1 MSSCHVRIP
10 NFEFEQAQIDQ
21 ALREKRLLSM
31 EIEFTR
37 KCNFRCPYCYVPGT
51 QPPENELTPA
61 EIESVLTQ
69 AKELGARK
77 IIVLGGEPMVYPEI
91 FERLAFIRGQGLE
104 VEMFTNGFNITS
116 ENARQLHDLGVSVV
130 LKMNT
135 FDPGLQD
142 QLAGVSDAHKVIA
155 KALKNLEAAGYP
167 DDSHVLA
174 VSTIISQA
182 NKEEIPT
189 LWRWLREK
197 GILPYV
203 EMITPQGRAT
213 ENDWLNVS
221 SEELKELFDEISSMD
236 REEFGQDWEPQPP
249 LVGNAC
255 LRHGFSCL
263 VTSTGDVMPCVG
275 IPIPVGNIRSDSL
288 ADILTDSEVIAD
300 LRNFRE
306 TIKGPCASCEKSEQ
320 CYGCRGAAYNLTGDY
335 LASDPMCW
343 RNLGKEEHIT
353 VLPHAAETLIPQKET
368 MRLIDTLESVG
379 ERRATARTTI
389 APDNPLL
396 DDTGRLDEC
405 ACLELIAQTTAAMS
419 GFKNNGKPPEGFLT
433 GARNVKMTEPIH
445 VGDTLDIR
453 IFKVAKFEGMG
464 IIEGTIERNGHVVA
478 TGELKAWERNAGH
491 R

>member
-10 NFEFEQAQIDQ
+10 NFEFDQDLIDQ

-51 QPPENELTPA
+51 QPPANELTAA
-61 EIESVLTQ
+61 EIESVLRQ
-69 AKELGARK
+69 AKDMGALK
-77 IIVLGGEPMVYPEI
+77 IIVLGGEPMVYPEL
-91 FERLAFIRGQGLE
+91 FERLTFIHDLGME
-104 VEMFTNGFNITS
+104 IEMFTNGYNITR
-116 ENARQLHDLGVSVV
+116 EHAKRLYDLGINVV

-135 FDPGLQD
+135 FDPDLQD
-142 QLAGVSDAHKVIA
+142 KLAGVADAHKVIA
-155 KALKNLEAAGYP
+155 RALKNLEDAGYP
-167 DDSHVLA
+167 DESHVLA
-174 VSTIISQA
+174 VSTIISQV
-182 NKEEIPT
+182 NKDEIPQ

-197 GILPYV
+197 DVLPYV

-213 ENDWLNVS
+213 ENDWLAVS
-221 SEELKELFDEISSMD
+221 SEELKELFDEISRMD

-288 ADILTDSEVIAD
+288 ADILADSEVIAD

-306 TIKGPCASCEKSEQ
+306 TIKGPCASCEKSDQ

-343 RNLGKEEHIT
+343 RNAGKQDHIT
-353 VLPHAAETLIPQKET
+353 VLPHSAEDLIPQKGT
-368 MRLIDTLESVG
+368 MRLIDTLQSVG

-396 DDTGRLDEC
+396 DDRGQLDEC

-419 GFKNNGKPPEGFLT
+419 GFKNNGTPPEGFLV
-433 GARNVKMTEPIH
+433 GARHMKMLGPIQA
-445 VGDTLDIR
+445 GDTLDIS
-453 IFKVAKFEGMG
+453 IFKVAKFDSVG
-464 IIEGTIERNGHVVA
+464 IIEGIIERNGHIVA
-478 TGELKAWERNAGH
+478 TGQLKAWERTGVT
-491 R
+491 

>member
-10 NFEFEQAQIDQ
+10 NFEFDQDQIEQ

-37 KCNFRCPYCYVPGT
+37 KCNFRCPYCYVPGI
-51 QPPENELTPA
+51 QPPENELTAA
-61 EIESVLTQ
+61 EIERVLLQ
-69 AKELGARK
+69 AKDLGARK
-77 IIVLGGEPMVYPEI
+77 IIVLGGEPMVYSEI
-91 FERLAFIRGQGLE
+91 FGRLDFIRKQGLD
-104 VEMFTNGFNITS
+104 VEMFTNGFNITA
-116 ENARQLHDLGVSVV
+116 ENARKLYDLGVSVV

-135 FDPGLQD
+135 FDPDLQD
-142 QLAGVSDAHKVIA
+142 QLAGVGDAHKVIA
-155 KALKNLEAAGYP
+155 RALKHLEDAGYP
-167 DDSHVLA
+167 DDTHVLA

-182 NKEEIPT
+182 NKHEIPT

-197 GILPYV
+197 GVLPYV

-213 ENDWLNVS
+213 ENDWLTVS
-221 SEELKELFDEISSMD
+221 SEELKDLFDEISRLD

-288 ADILTDSEVIAD
+288 AEILADSEVIAD
-300 LRNFRE
+300 LRNFRK
-306 TIKGPCASCEKSEQ
+306 TIKGPCSTCEKSAQ
-320 CYGCRGAAYNLTGDY
+320 CYGCRGAAYHLTGDY

-343 RNLGKEEHIT
+343 RNLGKEEDIT
-353 VLPHAAETLIPQKET
+353 VLPHSAKGLIPQKET

-379 ERRATARTTI
+379 ERRATARATI
-389 APDNPLL
+389 TPDNPLL
-396 DDTGRLDEC
+396 DDHGRLDEC

-419 GFKNNGKPPEGFLT
+419 GFKNNGMPPEGLLT
-433 GARNVKMTEPIH
+433 GARNLKMTGTIQA
-445 VGDTLDIR
+445 GDTLDIR
-453 IFKVAKFEGMG
+453 IYKVAKFADVG
-464 IIEGTIERNGHVVA
+464 IIEGVIERDGHVLA
-478 TGELKAWERNAGH
+478 TGELKAWERPVAS
-491 R
+491 